1 MAVTTTTKTDADGN
15 VTSVT
20 EKSVI
25 ADITKDTTATITV
38 KTGGDGK
45 VTSAKA
51 SVTKTS
57 DSTKVSLSGKVLD
70 QITEAAGADVNVRV
84 SMTVK
89 DNDGKTKYTVKA
101 DVNEVIPGEKLY
113 IYKLDTKTGKYT
125 MVDNKKYE
133 VTKAGTVTVN
143 MTKKATYELV
153 TAEESKAIT
162 KEILA
167 TVKPAKKSKSLPVK
181 NTTTFKLSDMLDM
194 DNIKRITYATS
205 KKSVATITKK
215 GTIKAVKAGTA
226 TVKATV
232 TLKNGTKKTIKMT
245 IKVK

>member
-1 MAVTTTTKTDADGN
+1 
-15 VTSVT
+15 
-20 EKSVI
+20 
-25 ADITKDTTATITV
+25 
-38 KTGGDGK
+38 
-45 VTSAKA
+45 
-51 SVTKTS
+51 
-57 DSTKVSLSGKVLD
+57 
-70 QITEAAGADVNVRV
+70 
-84 SMTVK
+84 
-89 DNDGKTKYTVKA
+89 
-101 DVNEVIPGEKLY
+101 
-113 IYKLDTKTGKYT
+113 
-125 MVDNKKYE
+125 
-133 VTKAGTVTVN
+133 

>member
-1 MAVTTTTKTDADGN
+1 M
-15 VTSVT
+15 
-20 EKSVI
+20 
-25 ADITKDTTATITV
+25 
-38 KTGGDGK
+38 
-45 VTSAKA
+45 
-51 SVTKTS
+51 
-57 DSTKVSLSGKVLD
+57 SLSGAILE
-70 QITEAAGADVNVRV
+70 QITDVAGADTNVRI

-89 DNDGKTKYTVKA
+89 DTEGRTRYTVKA
-101 DVNEVIPGEKLY
+101 DSDEITVGKKLY
-113 IYKLDTKTGKYT
+113 IYQLDTKTGKYT
-125 MVDNKKYE
+125 MVDNKEYE

-167 TVKPAKKSKSLPVK
+167 TVKPAKNSKSIPVK